1 MTPRTNPAI
10 PSQTPR
16 PRSGTRVDLSF
27 GPYDASFASVGA
39 TLRKLTFLGR
49 DLVVPFEADE
59 VRPYYR
65 GAALAPWPNRVVDGH
80 YLDGG
85 GRLQVLAITE
95 PRRGHALHGFTPW
108 LDFEIVGSSSTSVQF
123 AASIPAQ
130 AGYPHEIA
138 VTVEYWLDADG
149 LHSVTR
155 ARNDDSEPAPIG
167 LSTHPYLVAGPGRV
181 DDWVLLL
188 PAAQILDVDE
198 RLSPT
203 ALGALSTPA
212 YSAFDFRTARKIA
225 DLEIDHAYTALQ
237 RTGEEYVVTLVAPDG
252 TGVRLTWPDGEWV
265 QVHTAD
271 LPDPAISRLGLAV
284 EPMTCAPNAFNSDLA
299 GVLVK
304 PGDHLQLAFTISAV
318 A

>member
-1 MTPRTNPAI
+1 MTPRTTPAI
-10 PSQTPR
+10 PSQSPR

-80 YLDGG
+80 YLDAD
-85 GRLQVLAITE
+85 GRLQVLAISE

-108 LDFEIVGSSSTSVQF
+108 LDFEVVGSSGTSVQF

-130 AGYPHEIA
+130 IGYPHEIS

-155 ARNDDSEPAPIG
+155 ARNDDSVAAPIG

-181 DDWVLLL
+181 DDWILSL

-212 YSAFDFRTARKIA
+212 YTAFDFRTARQIA
-225 DLEIDHAYTALQ
+225 ALEIDHAYTALE
-237 RTGEEYVVTLVAPDG
+237 RTGEEYVVRLLAADG
-252 TGVRLTWPDGEWV
+252 TGVQLTWPDGDWV
-265 QVHTAD
+265 QLHTAD
-271 LPDPAISRLGLAV
+271 LPDPEISRLGLAV

-299 GVLVK
+299 RVLVE
-304 PGDHLQLAFTISAV
+304 PGDHRELGFTISTV